1 MTFTNSRESPM
12 SITEITAVVSEIRIA
27 APPETVFDYFV
38 DPAKMTRWMG
48 SRVELEPRSGG
59 TYALDLNAQAR
70 ARGAFVE
77 VVPPSRVVF
86 TFGWDNDEVV
96 PPGSSTVEV
105 TLSPDGDGTRVRL
118 VHRGITTPE
127 MREQHQD
134 GWQHYLGRLAVAAA
148 GGEPGPDPNANP
160 PQEQVQQGGA

>member
-1 MTFTNSRESPM
+1 MPWPIRGAARSCVSCATSSAPRAKSPRT
-12 SITEITAVVSEIRIA
+12 S
-27 APPETVFDYFV
+27 
-38 DPAKMTRWMG
+38 
-48 SRVELEPRSGG
+48 PRSPGRLSRS
-59 TYALDLNAQAR
+59 TCASYARRASSPKGAPALAACTAR
-70 ARGAFVE
+70 DRGAFVE

-118 VHRGITTPE
+118 VHRGITTRE
-127 MREQHQD
+127 MREQHQQ

-148 GGEPGPDPNANP
+148 GGE
-160 PQEQVQQGGA
+160 